1 MLRLTVVQA
10 PEGQTQIGESITIGH
25 EGASIGRG
33 AENTW
38 RLVDEQRLL
47 SRVHLTVVHE
57 AGKFTLAD
65 LSSNGAY
72 LNGVLLG
79 RGNCEV
85 IHHGDRIRL
94 GDYDL
99 LADLPEQTVSETYT
113 STQMATNVA
122 APEPGDATFVADPEK
137 WLMGQLGLADCDT
150 PDENV
155 EAASEPELK
164 PEPEPVQTLE
174 SALTELA
181 GIDVAGFSETQQLD
195 VVRALAQLVTRS
207 YPQLENELRAGNP
220 SGSGLSAEQICAA
233 LRSLGEQ

>member
-85 IHHGDRIRL
+85 INHGDRIRL

-99 LADLPEQTVSETYT
+99 LADLPEETVSETYT
-113 STQMATNVA
+113 ATEVVA
-122 APEPGDATFVADPEK
+122 DAVTPEPGDATFVADPEK
-137 WLMGQLGLADCDT
+137 WLMGQLGLGDCES
-150 PDENV
+150 PDDQG
-155 EAASEPELK
+155 AAAAGLAAEP
-164 PEPEPVQTLE
+164 PETLA
-174 SALTELA
+174 SVLAELA
-181 GIDVAGFSETQQLD
+181 GIDAAGFSEAEQLD

-207 YPQLENELRAGNP
+207 HPQLARELNADNESASSP
-220 SGSGLSAEQICAA
+220 SAEQICAA
-233 LRSLGEQ
+233 LRRLGEQ